1 MSAPNDPPHSQA
13 AGAEPANGTVEVA
26 AHRGNTL
33 PVLAREARVLAPR
46 PVPTPVAKG
55 PSGVLIPIAQAAAA
69 AAGGFAAGAALV
81 GLARRRQRR
90 VAAPRPRRAVRSVRR
105 SQPGGRSPARP
116 GELVHIVGSR
126 SLLVDVHLL
135 GER

>member
-1 MSAPNDPPHSQA
+1 MSAPDEPRRPNAEHSNGA
-13 AGAEPANGTVEVA
+13 VAGASELGDA
-26 AHRGNTL
+26 L
-33 PVLAREARVLAPR
+33 PVLASEATVLAPR
-46 PVPTPVAKG
+46 PLRAPVAKG
-55 PSGVLIPIAQAAAA
+55 GSSALLVPIAQAAAA
-69 AAGGFAAGAALV
+69 AAGGFVAGAALV

-90 VAAPRPRRAVRSVRR
+90 VAAPRARRGGRAARR
-105 SQPGGRSPARP
+105 SQSGSRP

>member
-1 MSAPNDPPHSQA
+1 MSAPNEPHGSHAEHTNGAVTDA
-13 AGAEPANGTVEVA
+13 ASSGDS
-26 AHRGNTL
+26 L
-33 PVLAREARVLAPR
+33 PVLAKEATVLAPR
-46 PVPTPVAKG
+46 PLPAPAAKG
-55 PSGVLIPIAQAAAA
+55 PPALLVPIAQAAAA
-69 AAGGFAAGAALV
+69 AAGGFVAGAALV

-90 VAAPRPRRAVRSVRR
+90 VAAPRPRRGGRALRR
-105 SQPGGRSPARP
+105 SQSGGRP